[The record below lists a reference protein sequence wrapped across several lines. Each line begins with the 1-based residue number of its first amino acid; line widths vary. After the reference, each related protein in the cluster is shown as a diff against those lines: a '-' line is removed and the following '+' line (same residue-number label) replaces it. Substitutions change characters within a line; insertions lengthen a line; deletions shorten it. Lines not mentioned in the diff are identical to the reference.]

1 MLRETSEDKEGNSR
15 LGIPGCGEGCRAGSP
30 LISVRQITSQT
41 VLPFRKSPIH
51 TRRPICLVPVG
62 GQNRLYFL
70 RPLRDPLVPR
80 ETRLGRE
87 TRHRL
92 NELLHLVV

>member
-1 MLRETSEDKEGNSR
+1 MLRVQREDKER
-15 LGIPGCGEGCRAGSP
+15 ELATRHTCCGEGCRAGSA
-30 LISVRQITSQT
+30 LISVRPSHGE
-41 VLPFRKSPIH
+41 PFYPSENPIH
-51 TRRPICLVPVG
+51 AHWSIYLLPVG